1 MSSTLTLPNGET
13 VEPGEVIL
21 YEGFPYRYVADA
33 DDAAFLLSPLFWGD
47 SPLDVPFSSR
57 QALVDQWTEASR
69 GTLTEAEW
77 EDWLAD
83 AREDD
88 RFGEEELVF
97 IADELLDEPPN
108 RGLLARLRRLITL

>member
-13 VEPGEVIL
+13 VAPGEIIL
-21 YEGFPYRYVADA
+21 YEGYPYRYIADA
-33 DDAAFLLSPLFWGD
+33 DEAAFILSPLFWGD

-77 EDWLAD
+77 EAWLTD

-88 RFGEEELVF
+88 QFGEEELLA
-97 IADELLDEPPN
+97 IADELLDASPD
-108 RGLLARLRRLITL
+108 RGLLARLHRLLTW